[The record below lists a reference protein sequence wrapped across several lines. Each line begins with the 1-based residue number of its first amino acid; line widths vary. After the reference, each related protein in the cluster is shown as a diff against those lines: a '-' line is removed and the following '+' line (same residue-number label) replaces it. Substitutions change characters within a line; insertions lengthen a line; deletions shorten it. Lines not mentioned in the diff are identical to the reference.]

1 MMIKMGWKL
10 MGAALIAGS
19 LFAGCAEK
27 DMLGMSGADMIEKII
42 ASESGPGSYYAEG
55 TMKMWTD
62 SEITSTIHVKE
73 WVDGKTGKK
82 RIETDENGNVS
93 YAVHNGSEILLYE
106 EEAKTAIAMDSSALQ
121 QEPNQTQKQMLVDQL
136 ERMRDNHNVKMLG
149 QEKLQDQ
156 EVIHIELT
164 PKDKD
169 SLSMSSEYWINPK
182 EWMVVKATSTYGD
195 TKSEFL
201 YDQINYNPE
210 FTDKTFTLDIPADVE
225 VKNMNDVMNNREI
238 TREEAEQAVGQPF
251 LQYIGADMKLSRI
264 ELISSMGEQGRDEVT
279 LYYVKDNK
287 PEISMTVFKAPG
299 ENGNEKLLPEEKKVN
314 IRDTEGSYMSIIRNL
329 SWSEDGLRYSVMGE
343 NDFWT
348 EEQLQMWV
356 DELQITKQAK

>member
-1 MMIKMGWKL
+1 MIKNGWKL
-10 MGAALIAGS
+10 IGAVLIAGS

-27 DMLGMSGADMIEKII
+27 ELLGMSGDDMIEKII
-42 ASESGPGSYYAEG
+42 TAESEPGSYYAEG
-55 TMKMWTD
+55 TMKIWTD
-62 SEITSTIHVKE
+62 SEMTSTIHVKE

-93 YAVHNGSEILLYE
+93 YAVHNGSEIMIYE
-106 EEAKTAIAMDSSALQ
+106 EEAKTAFAMDSSALQ

-149 QEKLQDQ
+149 QERLQDQ

-164 PKDKD
+164 PKDED
-169 SLSMSSEYWINPK
+169 SLSISSEYWINPK

-210 FTDKTFTLDIPADVE
+210 FTNETFTLDIPADVE
-225 VKNMNDVMNNREI
+225 VKKMNDVMNNQEI
-238 TREEAEQAVGQPF
+238 TLEEAEQAVGKPF
-251 LQYIGADMKLSRI
+251 LKYVGKDMNLSRI
-264 ELISSMGEQGRDEVT
+264 ELISSMGENGRDEVT

-287 PEISMTVFKAPG
+287 PEISMTVFKAP
-299 ENGNEKLLPEEKKVN
+299 EEDVDEKILPEEKKVN
-314 IRDTEGSYMSIIRNL
+314 IRDTEGSYMSMIRNL

-356 DELQITKQAK
+356 DELQTPKSAK